1 MRRRL
6 VNQFL
11 AAFLAVIAGAP
22 MAPRAATADDADK
35 TLPQLAAQ
43 WRRLRALKGHFD
55 GAPWSDEVDR
65 WGGAKHQ
72 TLMRIA
78 QLLVSRRAALADV
91 EATLGRPDAVVRQ
104 GAPDHDRMLAAM
116 SRPSTPE
123 GSCPQVDSAE
133 AADFWLYRWRGQHD
147 QVALVLRQGRVVG
160 CGWLLDWE

>member
-1 MRRRL
+1 MRRRH

-11 AAFLAVIAGAP
+11 GVLAVAP
-22 MAPRAATADDADK
+22 MALQATAAGAADK
-35 TLPQLAAQ
+35 TLPQLGVE

-72 TLMRIA
+72 TLTRIA
-78 QLLVSRRAALADV
+78 QLLASRRAAQADV

-116 SRPSTPE
+116 SRPGTPE
-123 GSCPQVDSAE
+123 GSCPQVDRAE

-147 QVALVLRQGRVVG
+147 QLALVLRQHRVVG